1 MSLKITIEF
10 ELRCDSCGKKS
21 HSIGLNEQDNL
32 TPRNLS
38 LVSEDV
44 LFKAME
50 KDGWVKNLNAAHDGV
65 KHFCGDCVKEG
76 KPTR

>member
-21 HSIGLNEQDNL
+21 HGVGYDGPGKLKQANL
-32 TPRNLS
+32 P
-38 LVSEDV
+38 LVAEDA

-50 KDGWVKNLNAAHDGV
+50 KDGWVRKYGCAYDSQ

-76 KPTR
+76 KSS